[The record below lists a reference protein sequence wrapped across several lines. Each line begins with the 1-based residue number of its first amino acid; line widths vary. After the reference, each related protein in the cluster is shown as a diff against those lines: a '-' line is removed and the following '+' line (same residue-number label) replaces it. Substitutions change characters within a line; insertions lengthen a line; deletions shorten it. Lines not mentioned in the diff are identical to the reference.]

1 MIQLNYRDSRP
12 YYEQLADNIRYLIL
26 TNSLQKNER
35 LPSVREMAS
44 QLAINPNTIQRAYHE
59 LENEGYI
66 YTVSGRGSFISEEI
80 PDNSPRITTL
90 LQRYQAIAE
99 ELFFLGIEKNTLI
112 EHLQQLYDRVLTRKD
127 TKL

>member
-44 QLAINPNTIQRAYHE
+44 QLAINPNTIQR
-59 LENEGYI
+59 L
-66 YTVSGRGSFISEEI
+66 S
-80 PDNSPRITTL
+80 
-90 LQRYQAIAE
+90 
-99 ELFFLGIEKNTLI
+99 
-112 EHLQQLYDRVLTRKD
+112 
-127 TKL
+127 